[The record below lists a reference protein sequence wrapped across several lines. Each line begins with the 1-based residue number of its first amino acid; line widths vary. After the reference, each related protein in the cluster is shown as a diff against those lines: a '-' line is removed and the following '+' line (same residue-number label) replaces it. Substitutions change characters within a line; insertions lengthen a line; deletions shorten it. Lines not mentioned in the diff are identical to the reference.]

1 MINLVSLLFVCIF
14 KFIRG
19 DYMLKEERQQTILSE
34 VELHNRILLT
44 DIAETLDVS
53 IDTVR
58 RDVKELD
65 ADQKLRK
72 VHGGAISLGFTT
84 NSARNTNIYALDQ
97 KIKIAEK
104 ALTLLKDGGVVFIDG
119 GTTCLELARLVPQNL
134 ELTCFTLSLPVAM
147 VLSLKPNLTV
157 IFIGGRISKES
168 QIAVGANVIHNLS
181 EIKVDFSFIGTGYV
195 DAVYG
200 LTEFDW
206 DIVQLKKAVIKSS
219 KKTVLLSISEKLN
232 SQHRYKTCDINA
244 IDTMI
249 TELDPKNILLD
260 SFKNNDIYLL

>member
-1 MINLVSLLFVCIF
+1 
-14 KFIRG
+14 
-19 DYMLKEERQQTILSE
+19 MLKEERQQTILSE
-34 VELHNRILLT
+34 VELHNRILFT

-65 ADQKLRK
+65 AENKLRR

-84 NSARNTNIYALDQ
+84 SSARNTNIYALEQ

-104 ALTLLKDGGVVFIDG
+104 ALALLKDGGVIFVDG
-119 GTTCLELARLVPQNL
+119 GTTCLELARLVPANL

-147 VLSLKPNLTV
+147 ELSAKPNATV
-157 IFIGGRISKES
+157 ILIGG
-168 QIAVGANVIHNLS
+168 QIAKEAQIVTGANVIHNLS
-181 EIKVDFSFIGTGYV
+181 EIKVDYSFIGTGYV
-195 DAVYG
+195 DSVYG

-206 DIVQLKKAVIKSS
+206 DIVQVKKAVIKAS

-244 IDTMI
+244 INTMI
-249 TELDPKNILLD
+249 TELNPENGLLD
-260 SFKNNDIYLL
+260 PFRNHDIRLL

>member
-1 MINLVSLLFVCIF
+1 
-14 KFIRG
+14 
-19 DYMLKEERQQTILSE
+19 MLKEERQQTILTE

-65 ADQKLRK
+65 AEKKLRK

-84 NSARNTNIYALDQ
+84 NSARNTNIYALED
-97 KIKIAEK
+97 KTTIAKK
-104 ALTLLKDGGVVFIDG
+104 AITMLKEGAVIFIDG
-119 GTTCLELARLVPQNL
+119 GTTCLEMTRLIPETLQ
-134 ELTCFTLSLPVAM
+134 LTCFTISLPVAM
-147 VLSLKPNLTV
+147 ELSKKPNITV
-157 IFIGGRISKES
+157 IYIGG
-168 QIAVGANVIHNLS
+168 QIAKEAQISIGANAIHNLS
-181 EIKVDFSFIGTGYV
+181 EIRVDFSFIGTGYV
-195 DAVYG
+195 DATYG

-206 DIVQLKKAVIKSS
+206 DIVQIKKAVIKAS

-244 IDTMI
+244 INTMI
-249 TELDPKNILLD
+249 TELAPENEILTA
-260 SFKNNDIYLL
+260 FKNNDIRIL